1 MIKTFFD
8 LDVYRLGNEYAM
20 KIFTITRSFPK
31 SETYSLTS
39 QVVDSSRS
47 ICANI
52 AEGWGR
58 RTYESEF
65 KKFLVYSMGSLQE
78 TKSWLQFSFQ
88 CEYISKETFN
98 QLLNNAELI
107 GSKLYKLHQN
117 WKS

>member
-20 KIFTITRSFPK
+20 KIFKITRSFPK

-52 AEGWGR
+52 AEGGEEEPTKVNSKSFLFTQWVRYRKLNRGCNLR
-58 RTYESEF
+58 INVNISER
-65 KKFLVYSMGSLQE
+65 KRSINY
-78 TKSWLQFSFQ
+78 
-88 CEYISKETFN
+88 
-98 QLLNNAELI
+98 
-107 GSKLYKLHQN
+107 
-117 WKS
+117 